1 MGAYFFKMSLPPFE
15 CYLIHYR
22 KRKLSCHLER
32 INSFFVSKIER
43 DEEKK
48 EIFLAKKQNS
58 HLFAP
63 FFCLL
68 ENS

>member
-32 INSFFVSKIER
+32 INKFFVFTIER

-48 EIFLAKKQNS
+48 GGFSRKKAKSPFICAYFLSTRK
-58 HLFAP
+58 
-63 FFCLL
+63 
-68 ENS
+68 